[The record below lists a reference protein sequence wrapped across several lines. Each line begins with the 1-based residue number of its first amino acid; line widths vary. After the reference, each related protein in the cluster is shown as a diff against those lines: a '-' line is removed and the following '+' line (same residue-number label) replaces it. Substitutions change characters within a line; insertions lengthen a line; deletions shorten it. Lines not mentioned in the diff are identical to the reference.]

1 MMMILGMFVFTLN
14 NATYQS
20 LSQKTSWRH
29 PSNSRVG
36 TLPAY
41 QFIGRGENTIT
52 LTGSIMPGFK
62 GSPKSLTKLST
73 MADKG
78 KAYPLIGGN
87 GKVWGQYVIEDID
100 ETHTVFFK
108 DGTPRKIEFKLELR
122 QITTPKVLRDNLIK
136 SATSAALD
144 TANAMGWMDNKLGGA
159 INDAFGRG
167 GDEGGV

>member
-1 MMMILGMFVFTLN
+1 MMMILGMFVFNLN
-14 NATYQS
+14 KAVYQS
-20 LSQKTSWRH
+20 LNQKTDWRH
-29 PSNSRVG
+29 PSNSRIG

-52 LTGSIMPGFK
+52 LQGSIMPGFK
-62 GSPKSLTKLST
+62 GSPKSLTKLSA

-87 GKVWGQYVIEDID
+87 GRVWGQYVIESIE

-108 DGTPRKIEFKLELR
+108 DGTPRKIEFTLELR
-122 QITTPKVLRDNLIK
+122 QITTPKVLKDNLIK

-144 TANAMGWMDNKLGGA
+144 TANAMGWMDNELGGA
-159 INDAFGRG
+159 IHDAFGRG
-167 GDEGGV
+167 TQGGA